1 MNQGSSRQKKLY
13 EILLHFLVQRVLPLA
28 NQEPMG
34 AGGCFLCSQNVYYL
48 MFKKRQVPL
57 TIHLIVIL
65 NNLGII
71 YL

>member
-1 MNQGSSRQKKLY
+1 MNEGSSRQKKLY
-13 EILLHFLVQRVLPLA
+13 EILLYFLVQRVLLLA
-28 NQEPMG
+28 NQEAMG

-48 MFKKRQVPL
+48 MFKKKQVHL
-57 TIHLIVIL
+57 TIHLMVIL